1 MNLSRI
7 QKHGLIV
14 SVILAA
20 GVVVAQGAWGF
31 HWRIQE
37 AQFGR
42 GLKAYNNK
50 DYAAAL
56 TAWRPL
62 AENGMTDAQFKLGVL
77 YANGQDVPKN
87 MILSD
92 MWLIL
97 AGGKID
103 GNKNRKKVEQRM
115 TPKQIAEAKRLA
127 REWTEKHQKK

>member
-56 TAWRPL
+56 TAWS
-62 AENGMTDAQFKLGVL
+62 A
-77 YANGQDVPKN
+77 
-87 MILSD
+87 
-92 MWLIL
+92 
-97 AGGKID
+97 
-103 GNKNRKKVEQRM
+103 
-115 TPKQIAEAKRLA
+115 RLA
-127 REWTEKHQKK
+127 AGVRSGRKGIARG

>member
-1 MNLSRI
+1 
-7 QKHGLIV
+7 
-14 SVILAA
+14 
-20 GVVVAQGAWGF
+20 
-31 HWRIQE
+31 
-37 AQFGR
+37 
-42 GLKAYNNK
+42 
-50 DYAAAL
+50 
-56 TAWRPL
+56 
-62 AENGMTDAQFKLGVL
+62 MTLPDQ
-77 YANGQDVPKN
+77 GQDVPKN